1 MAEGKGDERETSS
14 FENRFWMIFQSKP
27 KLSLCAKE
35 EKASL
40 LGPWVVVCMSSLF
53 VPLLACHKEI
63 PKRGAYSVSMQVDND
78 CKPWLAVSMS
88 KKHIP
93 LDHVSF
99 RLFHEKFFFFFLI
112 FK

>member
-40 LGPWVVVCMSSLF
+40 LGPWVVLVTKKFQNGEHTL
-53 VPLLACHKEI
+53 I
-63 PKRGAYSVSMQVDND
+63 IQQVDND

-99 RLFHEKFFFFFLI
+99 RLFHE
-112 FK
+112 